1 MNGIVSKVFFFTS
14 ASKRAVSIT
23 TIRNIFTKEYLGMEF
38 LTKKHNES
46 RVEAG
51 QNILKIKYNIMTSY
65 KRKGIKN
72 LRKYGI
78 QNYMGLVDCEKDMAN
93 LSIIVEDFLAHPG
106 DFKDKTRMLC
116 NCIQTC
122 YLRRD
127 LKYSRI
133 LSEGAFFQ
141 YFDKHPIAQLTHLQI
156 LYDHGHYQELVDKYK
171 KLTKVKNAAQMAI
184 VMAALC
190 KIGTQEAYKQATEIK
205 KLDEILMP
213 KEVEGGRPQELFAW
227 FSIQMGHYDIAIETL
242 RKKKQPS
249 TVNEKLKGV
258 KASSKSR
265 ANIILFALVKSGNV
279 EICLSDMSNELKNYT
294 KFGFTPVYSS
304 ELIQEIAEAV
314 KHDEKLSETYK
325 ELPNDLEEKGKVEN
339 ATVEDMV
346 FRPIDRS
353 PHSVASDQAF
363 TNPYYYQKD
372 FRALGRKSKDYPNFK
387 YL

>member
-1 MNGIVSKVFFFTS
+1 MNGIISKVLFFTS
-14 ASKRAVSIT
+14 ASRAVSIIIT
-23 TIRNIFTKEYLGMEF
+23 RNIFTKEYLGLEF
-38 LTKKHNES
+38 LTKKQNES
-46 RVEAG
+46 CIEAG
-51 QNILKIKYNIMTSY
+51 QNILKMKYNFMTSY

-72 LRKYGI
+72 LRKYEI
-78 QNYMGLVDCEKDMAN
+78 LNYMGLVDCEKDMAN
-93 LSIIVEDFLAHPG
+93 LSIIMEDFLAHPG
-106 DFKDKTRMLC
+106 DLKDKPRMLC

-127 LKYSRI
+127 LKHSRFF
-133 LSEGAFFQ
+133 SEGDFFQ
-141 YFDKHPIAQLTHLQI
+141 YFEKLPLAQLTHFQI
-156 LYDHGHYQELVDKYK
+156 LYDHGHYQELVDKFK
-171 KLTKVKNAAQMAI
+171 KLNKVHNGANLLI

-190 KIGTQEAYKQATEIK
+190 RLGTLEAYKQASEFFA
-205 KLDEILMP
+205 DEIFMP
-213 KEVEGGRPQELFAW
+213 KEVKGGSRTKELFAW

-249 TVNEKLKGV
+249 NLNEKLKSI
-258 KASSKSR
+258 KASTKIR
-265 ANIILFALVKSGNV
+265 ANVILFALVKSGKV
-279 EICLSDMSNELKNYT
+279 DICLSEISNQLKNYS

-314 KHDEKLSETYK
+314 KYDEKLSETYK

-339 ATVEDMV
+339 ATVEDLV